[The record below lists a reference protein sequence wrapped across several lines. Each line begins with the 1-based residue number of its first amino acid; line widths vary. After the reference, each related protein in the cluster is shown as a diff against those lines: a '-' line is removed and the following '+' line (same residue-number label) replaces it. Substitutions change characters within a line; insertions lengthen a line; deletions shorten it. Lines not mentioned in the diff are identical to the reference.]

1 MRVALLFFIFSFF
14 SELTMASY
22 LYSGRVSSFA
32 ESDSILVTYSHKSE
46 FNVEKSIAEQFSTLA
61 IYKKS
66 KKGGQIELDS
76 KTELKELLVFVDL
89 IKNSEF
95 IIGISNLNIDS
106 QPDIYIYDITGKRIT
121 TAKIDCNESV
131 VNEYPVFCPRVY
143 SPEQIWF
150 NEQLNLFEAYQ
161 VGNTVNVCFSRKC
174 IALEIEKT

>member
-1 MRVALLFFIFSFF
+1 MRIALLFFIFGFF

-32 ESDSILVTYSHKSE
+32 ESDNILVTYSHKSE
-46 FNVEKSIAEQFSTLA
+46 FNVEKSIAEQFSTLT
-61 IYKKS
+61 IF
-66 KKGGQIELDS
+66 KKGSQIELVS
-76 KTELKELLVFVDL
+76 KTEIKELLVFIDL
-89 IKNSEF
+89 VKNSEF

-106 QPDIYIYDITGKRIT
+106 QSDIIIYDITGKSIT
-121 TAKIDCNESV
+121 TSKIDCTGSV
-131 VNEYPVFCPRVY
+131 VNEYPLFCPRGY

-174 IALEIEKT
+174 IALDLE